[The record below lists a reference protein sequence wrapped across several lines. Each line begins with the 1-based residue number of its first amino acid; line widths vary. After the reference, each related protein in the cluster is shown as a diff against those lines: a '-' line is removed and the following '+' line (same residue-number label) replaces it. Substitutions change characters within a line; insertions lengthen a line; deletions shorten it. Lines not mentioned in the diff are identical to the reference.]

1 MGLRFAQLVL
11 MQRDVGRQ
19 AQIEA
24 THLGDRAQLL
34 PALAAALVGA
44 RTSASVIGPASAV
57 VWASSTLVL
66 AAPISIAVTHGGG
79 HYRWRI
85 ESAMKTRALPLLLG
99 VLTTS
104 ALGAC
109 GQTIVVVECDGHAGE
124 DAKAGDAG
132 FAADGGDAAADAAEG
147 PDVQDGGV
155 LPTDTGVQDSGTL
168 PDAGPG
174 CGRYCIRSVMASS
187 IRVDTREIV
196 TLTPVVEN
204 PGQVALSYRVK
215 PAEIPLTRPPSR
227 PAAVLSEL
235 MVEYSVDATTG
246 IGSFRLADV
255 PPWFMSTT
263 FELRIYAKGPGAGD
277 PEVFGSALVTVRGNF
292 VFSAQVST
300 DGAVIAVASDGRPAR
315 AVPPKTHGELVTMLV
330 RDPRAVLLTKAG
342 TLLVYD
348 YGLTE
353 PTLLQFELTG
363 EDQQLSTFA
372 ARDAQGQQ
380 LFDDGNMAYNSI
392 AELADG
398 RFAVVD
404 VYTGRPQYSRL
415 VLFNPDG
422 SFDRVILAPSQGI
435 YWGGVGVRE
444 NGELLLARREGS
456 MSRVER
462 FDPTTG
468 AQLTPDFVSNLPAT
482 VRAVQ
487 GVPGGG
493 AYVSG
498 DGYVLLVGP
507 TGSRSSITPLPGG
520 GSTYWRALAP
530 FEPGRIIAVSDEFSG
545 TAGMDLIEGRTWVRN
560 IRQPN
565 ANNVQTGIQGAAFLE

>member
-1 MGLRFAQLVL
+1 
-11 MQRDVGRQ
+11 
-19 AQIEA
+19 
-24 THLGDRAQLL
+24 
-34 PALAAALVGA
+34 
-44 RTSASVIGPASAV
+44 
-57 VWASSTLVL
+57 
-66 AAPISIAVTHGGG
+66 
-79 HYRWRI
+79 
-85 ESAMKTRALPLLLG
+85 MKTRALPLLLG
-99 VLTTS
+99 ALATS
-104 ALGAC
+104 MFAAC
-109 GQTIVVVECDGHAGE
+109 GQTIVVVECDGHAAE

-132 FAADGGDAAADAAEG
+132 FAEADGADATLDAGALPDAADGGG
-147 PDVQDGGV
+147 P
-155 LPTDTGVQDSGTL
+155 PADTGVLDSGAL

-174 CGRYCIRSVMASS
+174 CGSYCIRSVMASS
-187 IRVDTREIV
+187 IRVDTREVV

-215 PAEIPLTRPPSR
+215 PAEIPLTRPPTR
-227 PAAVLSEL
+227 PAAVLREL
-235 MVEYSVDATTG
+235 TIDFTVDPVTG

-292 VFSAQVST
+292 AFSAQVST

-315 AVPPKTHGELVTMLV
+315 ALPPKTHGELATMLV

-348 YGLTE
+348 YGLAE
-353 PTLLQFELTG
+353 PTLVQFELTG

-372 ARDAQGQQ
+372 SRDAQGAQ
-380 LFDDGNMAYNSI
+380 LFDDSNMAYNSI

-404 VYTGRPQYSRL
+404 VNTGRTQYSRL
-415 VLFNPDG
+415 VLFHPDG
-422 SFDRVILAPSQGI
+422 TFDRVILAPAQNT

-444 NGELLLARREGS
+444 NGELLLARREGTL
-456 MSRVER
+456 SRVER
-462 FDPTTG
+462 FDPMSG
-468 AQLTPDFVSNLPAT
+468 VQLTPDFINNLPDT
-482 VRAVQ
+482 VRAVH

-498 DGYVLLVGP
+498 DGYVLLIGA
-507 TGSRSSITPLPGG
+507 TGSRSSVTPLPGG
-520 GSTYWRALAP
+520 GATYWRGLAP
-530 FEPGRIIAVSDEFSG
+530 FEPGRIIAITDDYSSTSG
-545 TAGMDLIEGRTWVRN
+545 LDVIEGRMWIKN

-565 ANNVQTGIQGAAFLE
+565 ASNVQTGIQGAAFLE